1 MYSNHAEHAQTPTR
15 TDSQDAFDIDPRNGE
30 FVSGATEARFLAHTL
45 ADTQSQLRTSLFF
58 CSIFYLAF
66 SLTDIVAL
74 GCGREAFILILA
86 RMMVAVTAMICG
98 WLTLH
103 QRDSVPITRMAA
115 TVVAVAGMLTFM
127 LIVIF
132 RPQELPWHA
141 MSMATMLFVVYVF
154 IPNRLVNSLV
164 VNLCATGIFIAL
176 AVAVG
181 KLKPPELLTL
191 SMLLLLVNTFGFLAA
206 RRSQCLWREAFRTQ
220 AILTNLSV
228 HDHLT
233 GCFNRRHL
241 QENLLESEIFRA
253 QRYRQC
259 ITVVMS
265 DLDHFKSINDR
276 YGHHG
281 GDAVLR
287 DFSQLLLKMTRK
299 QIDSVVR
306 YGGEEFLLILPET
319 NLRDGVLLAERL
331 RVTFADTETVHGDSG
346 DCQNIRTSA
355 SFGVATFDFASSNG
369 VVNLDGLIASADA
382 MLYQAKSAGRNQVK
396 AMQLP

>member
-1 MYSNHAEHAQTPTR
+1 MYSNYAEPAQTR
-15 TDSQDAFDIDPRNGE
+15 TDSQDAFAIDPRHGE
-30 FVSGATEARFLAHTL
+30 FVNGATEARFLAHIV
-45 ADTQSQLRTSLFF
+45 ADTQSQLRASLFF
-58 CSIFYLAF
+58 CSIFYVAF
-66 SLTDIVAL
+66 SLTDIAVL

-86 RMMVAVTAMICG
+86 RMTVAVTAMICC
-98 WLTLH
+98 WLTIR
-103 QRDSVPITRMAA
+103 QRHSVPTTRMAA
-115 TVVAVAGMLTFM
+115 TVVAVVGMLTFM

-132 RPQELPWHA
+132 RHQELPWHA
-141 MSMATMLFVVYVF
+141 MSMAIMLFVVYVF
-154 IPNRLVNSLV
+154 IPNRLVNSLA
-164 VNLCATGIFIAL
+164 VNLCATGVFVAL
-176 AVAVG
+176 AVVVG
-181 KLKPPELLTL
+181 KLKPAELLTL

-206 RRSQCLWREAFRTQ
+206 RRHQCLWREAFRTQ
-220 AILTNLSV
+220 VNLTNLSA

-233 GCFNRRHL
+233 GCFNRRYL
-241 QENLLESEIFRA
+241 QEKLLESEIFRA

-265 DLDHFKSINDR
+265 DLDHFKAVNDS

-287 DFSQLLLKMTRK
+287 DFSQLLQKMTRK

-319 NLRDGVLLAERL
+319 NLSDGVLLAERL
-331 RVTFADTETVHGDSG
+331 RVAFAGTDTVFGHNG
-346 DCQNIRTSA
+346 DCQHIRSTA

-369 VVNLDGLIASADA
+369 VVTLDGLIASADA

-396 AMQLP
+396 ALQLP